1 MQSTFKAM
9 KITLR
14 VEDIHKS
21 AGKTNIKWDY
31 QRTSSDQHNFLL
43 ITKSGDGKSCPEN
56 SKRWVGGEHVKKVES
71 SGIGIKLINYSNSQG
86 ILRLRK
92 HPATET
98 LRCFAFAFEGGKT
111 NLLTNEEIS
120 KCYISE
126 WWNLNV
132 LKNSKSSKSKYVTS
146 HMY

>member
-1 MQSTFKAM
+1 MPNA
-9 KITLR
+9 
-14 VEDIHKS
+14 
-21 AGKTNIKWDY
+21 
-31 QRTSSDQHNFLL
+31 
-43 ITKSGDGKSCPEN
+43 DGKSCPEK
-56 SKRWVGGEHVKKVES
+56 SKRWVVGGEHVKKVES
-71 SGIGIKLINYSNSQG
+71 SGIGIKLINYANSQG

-126 WWNLNV
+126 WWKFKCPQKRPT
-132 LKNSKSSKSKYVTS
+132 LKAR
-146 HMY
+146 M

>member
-1 MQSTFKAM
+1 MGLLKDF
-9 KITLR
+9 IR
-14 VEDIHKS
+14 PGH
-21 AGKTNIKWDY
+21 
-31 QRTSSDQHNFLL
+31 FLL
-43 ITKSGDGKSCPEN
+43 STKGADGKSCPEK
-56 SKRWVGGEHVKKVES
+56 SKRWVVGGEHVKKVES
-71 SGIGIKLINYSNSQG
+71 SGIGIKLINYANSQG

-126 WWNLNV
+126 WW
-132 LKNSKSSKSKYVTS
+132 KFKCPQKASHSKSKHVTS
-146 HMY
+146 YMC

>member
-1 MQSTFKAM
+1 M
-9 KITLR
+9 
-14 VEDIHKS
+14 
-21 AGKTNIKWDY
+21 
-31 QRTSSDQHNFLL
+31 
-43 ITKSGDGKSCPEN
+43 
-56 SKRWVGGEHVKKVES
+56 GGEHVKKVES
-71 SGIGIKLINYSNSQG
+71 SGIGIKLINYANSQG

-126 WWNLNV
+126 WW
-132 LKNSKSSKSKYVTS
+132 KFKCPQKASHSKSKHVTS
-146 HMY
+146 CANNPRILLEKGVVH